1 MDRDTREPF
10 CISLRGPSAKRRD
23 GFGAMSHRRLHGLK
37 PELETLLK
45 RFGVGQIT
53 RSGKRVLCI
62 VASIVNLPQIE
73 HACGARFMLN
83 MRQVLRERARE
94 LCREHAGTVA
104 MSGEHM
110 LFVFDALPHACGAR
124 SDMDMLPAH
133 LLDSILTRLS
143 ERPVRFGAA
152 VAFPLMQASI
162 TRFEDEPFDIASVN
176 SALSVGIAA
185 GDSQAQFAMDTRVA
199 EPVFGAM
206 HDGLLDFDL
215 ERICD
220 AREPAATLYLE
231 ALLCKKG
238 DALRERHRIGS
249 EVRAL
254 ERLGVVRRL
263 DRWGVGTIIDRLRS
277 NPDARLGCNVSAR
290 SAVVDG
296 WWALVFATLACEPD
310 VASRLTVEITETI
323 PLANLDATREF
334 VAALRS
340 LGCRV
345 ALDDVGHD
353 FGSLRNLITLGV
365 DIVKLDRALVAA
377 CRDDG
382 PAVARFAQLIELA
395 KVCASSIIVEGIE
408 TRRDA
413 QIACASG
420 ATGLQGYLYSFAAN

>member
-1 MDRDTREPF
+1 M
-10 CISLRGPSAKRRD
+10 
-23 GFGAMSHRRLHGLK
+23 K

-53 RSGKRVLCI
+53 RSGKRAVLCI

-73 HACGARFMLN
+73 RACGALFALN

-110 LFVFDALPHACGAR
+110 LFVFDVLPHARGAR
-124 SDMDMLPAH
+124 FELDMLPVY
-133 LLDSILTRLS
+133 LLDAILTRLS
-143 ERPVRFGAA
+143 ERSVRFGAA
-152 VAFPLMQASI
+152 VAFPLIEAGI
-162 TRFEDEPFDIASVN
+162 ARLEDEPFDIASIN
-176 SALSVGIAA
+176 SALSVGIATD
-185 GDSQAQFAMDTRVA
+185 DSQAQFAMDTRVA
-199 EPVFGAM
+199 ESVLGSM
-206 HDGLLDFDL
+206 NDGQLDFDF

-220 AREPAATLYLE
+220 AREAAATLYLE

-254 ERLGVVRRL
+254 ERLGVVRCL
-263 DRWGVGTIIDRLRS
+263 DRWGVGAMIDRLRS

-296 WWALVFATLACEPD
+296 WWALMFATLACEPD
-310 VASRLTVEITETI
+310 VASRLTVEITETF
-323 PLANLDATREF
+323 PLAHLDATREF
-334 VAALRS
+334 VAALKL

-377 CRDDG
+377 CRDDE
-382 PAVARFAQLIELA
+382 PAAARFTQLIELA
-395 KVCASSIIVEGIE
+395 KVCAGSIIVEGIE
-408 TRRDA
+408 TGRDA
-413 QIACASG
+413 RIACASG
-420 ATGLQGYLYSFAAN
+420 ATGLQGYLYSLAAN